1 VLEAVFSMGLNL
13 ASSLADSAV
22 WYPDH
27 TAIIC
32 GDRHFSFAELEQ
44 WVARISEILVI
55 QGLRTG
61 DKVMLLAPNVPEFTA
76 AYYAILRVG
85 GVVVPINTLLLP
97 HEIAGLL
104 EHSDSRYFIAWHAL
118 AEKAVRAF
126 ESVESCQNLFLIG
139 AKREE
144 LPASILS
151 HHAVS
156 PLHYPKKFVLDELY
170 DCVHGVID
178 YVQTSPDDTAVIL
191 YTSGTTGKSKG
202 VELTHFNIFS
212 NALYSK
218 EKALY
223 IEHESVTIAVLPLFH
238 TFGQTAIQN
247 TSIMAGSTMVLV
259 PQFDPRRVLADI
271 EKRGVTCIAA
281 VPTMYNLMNQS
292 QRRHNYNVSSL
303 RVAISGGAS
312 LPPSIFYEFEKLFGI
327 KMIEGYGLS
336 ETSPIVCVTPAY
348 SKENKVGSIGP
359 EFFGSQ
365 ARIMRADG
373 SFAEAG
379 EVGELVVRGHNVMKS
394 YYKDPSATES
404 AFTNSWFHTGDIAK
418 MDDDRF
424 FYIVD
429 RAKDVIIRAGM
440 NIYPREVEEILH
452 NHPAIIEASVIGIP
466 DNTLSE
472 NVVAC
477 VSIQQGITVTATE
490 IQKYCRE
497 RLATYKCPKFVE
509 FMNVLPKSSTG
520 KILKR
525 ELREM
530 LKNKFGAQ
538 RDN

>member
-1 VLEAVFSMGLNL
+1 MGLNL

-22 WYPDH
+22 WYPEH

-32 GDRHFSFAELEQ
+32 GDRQFTFFELER
-44 WVARISEILVI
+44 WVAKIAEILVI
-55 QGLRTG
+55 QGLRVG

-76 AYYAILRVG
+76 SYYAILRVG
-85 GVVVPINTLLLP
+85 GIVVPINTLLLP
-97 HEIAGLL
+97 HEIAVLL
-104 EHSDSRYFIAWHAL
+104 EHSDSRYLIAWHTL
-118 AEKAVRAF
+118 ADKAIRAF
-126 ESVESCQNLFLIG
+126 DMVESCHNLFFIG
-139 AKREE
+139 AKRGE
-144 LPASILS
+144 LPVSILA

-156 PLHYPKKFVLDELY
+156 PLHHPQKFVLDELY
-170 DCVHGVID
+170 DCVSGTID

-218 EKALY
+218 DKALY

-247 TSIMAGSTMVLV
+247 TSVMAGSTMVMTA
-259 PQFDPRRVLADI
+259 QFEAKRVLSDI
-271 EKRGVTCIAA
+271 EKHRVTCIAA
-281 VPTMYNLMNQS
+281 VPTMYNLLNQS
-292 QRRHNYNVSSL
+292 QRKRHYDVSSL
-303 RVAISGGAS
+303 RVAISGGAP
-312 LPPSIFYEFEKLFGI
+312 LPASIFYDFEKLFGFKI
-327 KMIEGYGLS
+327 IEGYGLS

-348 SKENKVGSIGP
+348 AKENKVGSIGP

-365 ARIMRADG
+365 VRIMRADG
-373 SFAEAG
+373 SFAKVG
-379 EVGELVVRGHNVMKS
+379 EVGELVVRGHNVMKG
-394 YYKDPSATES
+394 YYKDPSATS
-404 AFTNSWFHTGDIAK
+404 NAFTNSWFHTGDIAR
-418 MDDDRF
+418 MDEDRY

-440 NIYPREVEEILH
+440 NIYPREVEEILQ
-452 NHPAIIEASVIGIP
+452 NHPVVSEVSVVGIP
-466 DNTLSE
+466 DDTLSE

-477 VSIQQGITVTATE
+477 VSIHPETTITAIE

-509 FMNVLPKSSTG
+509 FMQVLPKSSTG

-525 ELREM
+525 ELREL
-530 LKNKFGAQ
+530 LKGKYKTH

>member
-1 VLEAVFSMGLNL
+1 MGLNL

-27 TAIIC
+27 VAIIC
-32 GDRHFSFAELEQ
+32 GERQFTFFELER
-44 WVARISEILVI
+44 WVAKISEILVI
-55 QGLRTG
+55 QGLRAG

-97 HEIAGLL
+97 HEIAVLL
-104 EHSDSRYFIAWHAL
+104 EHSDSRYFISWHTL
-118 AEKAVRAF
+118 ADKAVKAF
-126 ESVESCQNLFLIG
+126 EAVESCQNLFFIG

-144 LPASILS
+144 LPASILA

-170 DCVHGVID
+170 DCVTGVMD

-218 EKALY
+218 DKALY

-247 TSIMAGSTMVLV
+247 TSIMAGSTMVMI
-259 PQFDPRRVLADI
+259 PQFEPKRVLTDI
-271 EKRGVTCIAA
+271 EKHNVSCIAA
-281 VPTMYNLMNQS
+281 VPTMYNLINQA
-292 QRRHNYNVSSL
+292 QRKHKYKISSL

-312 LPPSIFYEFEKLFGI
+312 LPPSIFYEFEKLFGL
-327 KMIEGYGLS
+327 KMTEGYGLS

-348 SKENKVGSIGP
+348 EKKIKVGSIGP

-365 ARIMRADG
+365 ARIMREDG
-373 SFAEAG
+373 SFADIGEA
-379 EVGELVVRGHNVMKS
+379 GELVVRGHNVMKG
-394 YYKDPSATES
+394 YYKDPSATEN
-404 AFTNSWFHTGDIAK
+404 AFTDSWFHTGDIAK
-418 MDDDRF
+418 MDTDRY

-452 NHPAIIEASVIGIP
+452 NHPAILEASVIGIA
-466 DNTLSE
+466 DDTLSE

-477 VSIQQGITVTATE
+477 ISLNNNANVTAIE

-509 FMNVLPKSSTG
+509 FMQTLPKNSTG

-525 ELREM
+525 ELREL
-530 LKNKFGAQ
+530 LKDKYKTP

>member
-1 VLEAVFSMGLNL
+1 MGLNL
-13 ASSLADSAV
+13 ASSLLDSSV

-27 TAIIC
+27 TAVIC
-32 GDRHFSFAELEQ
+32 GDRRFTFFELER
-44 WVARISEILVI
+44 WVAKIAEILVI
-55 QGLRTG
+55 QGMRIG

-97 HEIAGLL
+97 HEIAVLL
-104 EHSDSRYFIAWHAL
+104 EHSDSRYFIAWHTL
-118 AEKAVRAF
+118 AEKAARAF
-126 ESVESCQNLFLIG
+126 ETVDSCNNLFFIG
-139 AKREE
+139 ANQEE
-144 LPASILS
+144 LSESILA

-170 DCVHGVID
+170 NCVTGNID

-218 EKALY
+218 DKALY
-223 IEHESVTIAVLPLFH
+223 IGHESVTIAVLPLFH

-247 TSIMAGSTMVLV
+247 TSIMAGSTMVMI
-259 PQFDPRRVLADI
+259 PQFEAKRILTDI
-271 EKRGVTCIAA
+271 EKNHVSCIAA
-281 VPTMYNLMNQS
+281 VPTMYNLLNQA
-292 QRRHNYNVSSL
+292 QRKHRYNVSSL

-312 LPPSIFYEFEKLFGI
+312 LPASIFYEFENLFGF

-348 SKENKVGSIGP
+348 AKEIKVGSIGT

-365 ARIMRADG
+365 ARIMRKDG

-379 EVGELVVRGHNVMKS
+379 EVGELVVRGHNVMKG
-394 YYKDPSATES
+394 YYKDPSATEN
-404 AFTNSWFHTGDIAK
+404 AFSNSWLHTGDIAK
-418 MDDDRF
+418 MDNDRY

-429 RAKDVIIRAGM
+429 RVKDVIIRAGM

-452 NHPAIIEASVIGIP
+452 NHPAISEASVIGIP

-477 VSIQQGITVTATE
+477 IALHPDVSVTAIE
-490 IQKYCRE
+490 IQRYCRE

-509 FMNVLPKSSTG
+509 FMQTLPKNSTG

-530 LKNKFGAQ
+530 LKDKFK
-538 RDN
+538 

>member
-1 VLEAVFSMGLNL
+1 MWEVVFSMGLNL

-27 TAIIC
+27 VAIIC
-32 GDRHFSFAELEQ
+32 GERQFTFFELER
-44 WVARISEILVI
+44 WVAKISEILVI
-55 QGLRTG
+55 QGLRAG

-97 HEIAGLL
+97 HEIAVLL
-104 EHSDSRYFIAWHAL
+104 EHSDSRYFISWHTL
-118 AEKAVRAF
+118 ADKAVKAF
-126 ESVESCQNLFLIG
+126 EAVESCQNLFFIG

-144 LPASILS
+144 LPASILA

-170 DCVHGVID
+170 DCVTGVMD

-218 EKALY
+218 DKALY

-247 TSIMAGSTMVLV
+247 TSIMAGSTMVMI
-259 PQFDPRRVLADI
+259 PQFEPKRVLTDI
-271 EKRGVTCIAA
+271 EKHNVSCIAA
-281 VPTMYNLMNQS
+281 VPTMYNLINQA
-292 QRRHNYNVSSL
+292 QRKHKYKISSL

-312 LPPSIFYEFEKLFGI
+312 LPPSIFYEFEKLFGL
-327 KMIEGYGLS
+327 KMTEGYGLS

-348 SKENKVGSIGP
+348 EKKIKVGSIGP

-365 ARIMRADG
+365 ARIMREDG
-373 SFAEAG
+373 SFADIGEA
-379 EVGELVVRGHNVMKS
+379 GELVVRGHNVMKG
-394 YYKDPSATES
+394 YYKDPSATEN
-404 AFTNSWFHTGDIAK
+404 AFTDSWFHTGDIAK
-418 MDDDRF
+418 MDTDRY

-452 NHPAIIEASVIGIP
+452 NHPAILEASVIGIA
-466 DNTLSE
+466 DDTLSE

-477 VSIQQGITVTATE
+477 ISLNNNANVTAIE

-509 FMNVLPKSSTG
+509 FMQTLPKNSTG

-525 ELREM
+525 ELREL
-530 LKNKFGAQ
+530 LKDKYKTP

>member
-1 VLEAVFSMGLNL
+1 MGLNL
-13 ASSLADSAV
+13 ASSLADSSV

-27 TAIIC
+27 TALIC
-32 GDRHFSFAELEQ
+32 GDRRYTFSELER
-44 WVARISEILVI
+44 WVARIAEILVI

-61 DKVMLLAPNVPEFTA
+61 DKVMLLSPNVPEFTA

-118 AEKAVRAF
+118 AEKAVKAF
-126 ESVESCQNLFLIG
+126 EAVESCQNLFLIG

-144 LPASILS
+144 LHESILS

-170 DCVHGVID
+170 DCVPGVVD

-212 NALYSK
+212 NSLYSK
-218 EKALY
+218 DKALY

-247 TSIMAGSTMVLV
+247 TSIMAGSTMVTV
-259 PQFDPRRVLADI
+259 PQFDPKRVLSDI
-271 EKRGVTCIAA
+271 EKHGVTCIAA
-281 VPTMYNLMNQS
+281 VPTMYNLLNQS
-292 QRRHNYNVSSL
+292 RRKRSYNTSSL

-312 LPPSIFYEFEKLFGI
+312 LPPSIFYEFEKLFGF
-327 KMIEGYGLS
+327 KLIEGYGLS
-336 ETSPIVCVTPAY
+336 ETSPIVCITPAY
-348 SKENKVGSIGP
+348 AKEIKVGSIGT

-373 SFAEAG
+373 SFADSG

-394 YYKDPSATES
+394 YYKDPSATEN
-404 AFTNSWFHTGDIAK
+404 AFTNSWFHTGDIAR
-418 MDDDRF
+418 MDEDRC

-429 RAKDVIIRAGM
+429 RSKDVIIRAGM

-452 NHPAIIEASVIGIP
+452 NHPAILEASVIGIP
-466 DNTLSE
+466 DSTLSE
-472 NVVAC
+472 NVIAC
-477 VSIQQGITVTATE
+477 VSLHPETTATAME

-509 FMNVLPKSSTG
+509 FMQTLPKNSTG

-530 LKNKFGAQ
+530 LKDKYSTH
-538 RDN
+538 RDTP

>member
-1 VLEAVFSMGLNL
+1 MGLNL
-13 ASSLADSAV
+13 ASSLSDSSV

-32 GDRHFSFAELEQ
+32 GERRFSFSELER
-44 WVARISEILVI
+44 WVARIAEILVI
-55 QGLRTG
+55 QGLRAG

-76 AYYAILRVG
+76 SYYAILRVG

-97 HEIAGLL
+97 HEIASLL
-104 EHSDSRYFIAWHAL
+104 EHSDSRYFIVWHSL
-118 AEKAVRAF
+118 AEKAVKAF
-126 ESVESCQNLFLIG
+126 DAVESCQNLFFIG
-139 AKREE
+139 AKRDE
-144 LPASILS
+144 LPVSILA

-156 PLHYPKKFVLDELY
+156 PLHYPTKFVLDELY
-170 DCVHGVID
+170 DCVRGVVD

-218 EKALY
+218 DKALY

-247 TSIMAGSTMVLV
+247 TSIMAGSTMVMV
-259 PQFDPRRVLADI
+259 PQFEPKRVLSDV
-271 EKRGVTCIAA
+271 EKYHVSCIAA
-281 VPTMYNLMNQS
+281 VPTMYNLLNQS
-292 QRRHNYNVSSL
+292 QRKHQYNVSTLS
-303 RVAISGGAS
+303 VAISGGAP
-312 LPPSIFYEFEKLFGI
+312 LPPSIFYEFEKLFGV

-348 SKENKVGSIGP
+348 AKENKVGSIGP

-365 ARIMRADG
+365 VRILRADG
-373 SFAEAG
+373 EFAGVG
-379 EVGELVVRGHNVMKS
+379 ETGELVVRGHNVMKG
-394 YYKDPSATES
+394 YYKDPSATEN
-404 AFTNSWFHTGDIAK
+404 AFTDSWFHTGDIAK
-418 MDDDRF
+418 MDEDRY

-429 RAKDVIIRAGM
+429 RTKDVIIRAGM

-452 NHPAIIEASVIGIP
+452 NHPAIVEASVIGIA
-466 DNTLSE
+466 DDTLSE

-477 VSIQQGITVTATE
+477 VSIHPETTVTAIE
-490 IQKYCRE
+490 IQRYCRE

-509 FMNVLPKSSTG
+509 FMQMLPKNSTG

-525 ELREM
+525 ELRTM
-530 LKNKFGAQ
+530 LKDKYKTH